1 MTIVNTPTTD
11 EDVRPL
17 LLDVRGVTLTVTAEQ
32 YYELNRNNQDL
43 RLEMTANGQLFFKPL
58 FVYGIALKSSDL
70 MMQVHQWNKQTGLG
84 TVLGSSMGYDLL
96 AIGGGI
102 MNPDL
107 TWIAKPRT
115 EVISGDEFCPIA
127 PDFVLEYSPPDRL
140 VAWQQRMIEYQRL
153 KTPLGLLI
161 NIWDKQVEIY
171 RLGKEPQI
179 LESPASIDCTEVMPG
194 FILDT
199 SKIW

>member
-1 MTIVNTPTTD
+1 MNTPIAD
-11 EDVRPL
+11 EDIQPL
-17 LLDVRGVTLTVTAEQ
+17 LLDVSGITLTVTSAQ
-32 YYELNRNNQDL
+32 YYELNTNNQDL
-43 RLEMTANGQLFFKPL
+43 RLELTVNRELFFKPL
-58 FVYGIALKSSDL
+58 FVCGIAMISSDL
-70 MMQVHQWNKQTGLG
+70 MMQVHQWNKQAKLG

-107 TWIAKPRT
+107 TWIAKLRI
-115 EVISGDEFCPIA
+115 EAMSGDEFCPVA

-140 VAWQQRMIEYQRL
+140 ATWQQRMVEYQRL

-171 RLGKEPQI
+171 RPGQKPEI
-179 LESPASIDCTEVMPG
+179 YESPTLIDCGDVMPG
-194 FILDT
+194 FVLSM